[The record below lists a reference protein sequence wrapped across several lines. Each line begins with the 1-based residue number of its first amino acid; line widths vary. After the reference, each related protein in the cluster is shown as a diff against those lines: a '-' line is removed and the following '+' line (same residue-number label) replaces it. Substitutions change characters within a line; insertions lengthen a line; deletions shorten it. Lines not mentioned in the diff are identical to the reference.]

1 MPSAN
6 SILAASS
13 DIPTLVST
21 KEIDPGADALVV
33 GLVGTDE
40 IEVVSS
46 VLPSAALDE
55 IAAAA
60 KALKASATV
69 GKVTALSVRTEGVP
83 SVVFAAG
90 LGEAVS
96 AVTDEDLRQA
106 AGSAARAARGH
117 GSVVFVL
124 APAGDGKERIPEA
137 AEVALG
143 AGLGGFGALK
153 VTGAEGKGSDN
164 GEDTASDSFAILG
177 ADAEDIERATAIAE
191 SVAAARNFVNTPP
204 NLLYPETF
212 AARGAELAEAV
223 GVTAEVLDDQ
233 ALRDGGFG
241 GIVGVG
247 QGSTRAPRLLRLTYA
262 PNPDAPTVALVGKG
276 ITFDT
281 GGISLKPA
289 AGMEQMTMDMGGAA
303 AVIGTV
309 LAAARLGVAVNV
321 TATVPMA
328 ENMPGGNSYRP
339 GDVLT
344 MYGGK
349 TVEITNTDAEGRL
362 ILADA
367 IVRACEDEPDYL
379 IDTATL
385 TGAQMV
391 ALGLRTPG
399 VMGTDEF
406 RARVAT
412 LSKGVG
418 ENAWEMPLPE
428 ELREGL
434 DSKVA
439 DMVNSASS
447 RWGGMSVAGLF
458 LREFVS
464 ESLPWAHIDVA
475 GPAYNTGSAWGYYPA
490 GATGVP
496 LRTMLAVLEDIA
508 EKG

>member
-1 MPSAN
+1 MPSAK

-13 DIPTLVST
+13 DVPTLAPA
-21 KEIDPGADALVV
+21 KEIDGAADALVV
-33 GLVGTDE
+33 GLVGGDE
-40 IEVVSS
+40 VEVVSS
-46 VLPSAALDE
+46 VLPAAAQDE

-60 KALKASATV
+60 RALKASTKV
-69 GKVTALSVRTEGVP
+69 GKVTALSVRAEGVP
-83 SVVFAAG
+83 PVVFAAG
-90 LGEAVS
+90 LGDAIS
-96 AVTDEDLRQA
+96 SVTDEDLRQA

-117 GSVVFVL
+117 GNVVFVL
-124 APAGDGKERIPEA
+124 APAGDGKERTPEA
-137 AEVALG
+137 ADVALG

-153 VTGAEGKGSDN
+153 VSGGDDENAP
-164 GEDTASDSFAILG
+164 DTFAILG
-177 ADAEDIERATAIAE
+177 AAAEDIERATAIAE
-191 SVAAARNFVNTPP
+191 SVAAARDFINTPP
-204 NLLYPETF
+204 NLLFPETF
-212 AARGAELAEAV
+212 AARAAELAETV

-247 QGSTRAPRLLRLTYA
+247 QGSTRPPRLLRLSYA
-262 PNPDAPTVALVGKG
+262 PKSDGPTVALVGKG

-367 IVRACEDEPDYL
+367 IVRACEDSPDYL

-391 ALGLRTPG
+391 ALGMRTPG
-399 VMGTDEF
+399 VMGTEDF
-406 RARVAT
+406 RGRVSA
-412 LSKGVG
+412 LSKEVG

-439 DMVNSASS
+439 DMVNSAST
-447 RWGGMSVAGLF
+447 RWGGMLVAGLF

-464 ESLPWAHIDVA
+464 EDLPWAHIDVA
-475 GPAYNTGSAWGYYPA
+475 GPAFNTSAAWGYYPA

-496 LRTMLAVLEDIA
+496 LRTMLAVLEDVA
-508 EKG
+508 ANG